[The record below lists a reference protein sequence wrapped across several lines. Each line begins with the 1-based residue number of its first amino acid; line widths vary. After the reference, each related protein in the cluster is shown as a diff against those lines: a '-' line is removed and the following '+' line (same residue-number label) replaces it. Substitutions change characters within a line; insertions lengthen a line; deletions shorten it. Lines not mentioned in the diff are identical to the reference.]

1 MYRFVLAIAFVAFAV
16 PAFAGQEAKA
26 PAQEPTP
33 TAASSSDCNDGSCG
47 IFRQRTVTVTN
58 GCGDIVRSRCACRPV
73 ASRCRCA
80 VRNTACAAKNVVC
93 GTVQAGARIV
103 RGTGRVLFGRRRCCN

>member
-26 PAQEPTP
+26 SAQEPTP
-33 TAASSSDCNDGSCG
+33 AAASSSDCKDGRCG
-47 IFRQRTVTVTN
+47 IFRQRSVTVTN
-58 GCGDIVRSRCACRPV
+58 GCGEIIRSRSVCRPV

-80 VRNTACAAKNVVC
+80 VRNTACAAKNAVC
-93 GTVQAGARIV
+93 GTVHVGARIV
-103 RGTGRVLFGRRRCCN
+103 RGTGRVLFRRRCCK